1 MALNIAVFRK
11 RLLTAVYFVAVMLA
25 GLLWNQWSFFVLL
38 TIIHFGC
45 WIEYQ
50 KIIALIHP
58 EYSEITGF
66 HRYGVMLAG
75 WCMMLSLTNDMFNIG
90 DFSLHSI
97 GWWLGLIIIFLLP
110 LVELLFSKQL
120 SASNIAY
127 SVGGLIYIS
136 LALALMIGL
145 YEFRMTLH
153 GIKFGPNMP
162 LVIILAIWINDTMAY
177 LVGSFIGKT
186 PFSKISPKKT
196 WEGTLGGIILS
207 TLIIGF
213 IAVSKYSFIIGIGDY
228 DTVAGFPLDTSGYHW
243 FVIAGIAAIAG
254 TAGDLFESKLKRKA
268 NIKDSGSIMPG
279 HGGFLDRF
287 DSLLFAVPVIWLYVQ
302 IFM

>member
-1 MALNIAVFRK
+1 
-11 RLLTAVYFVAVMLA
+11 MLV
-25 GLLWNQWSFFVLL
+25 GLLWNQWSFFVLF

-75 WCMMLSLTNDMFNIG
+75 WCMMLSLTNDMYNIG

-127 SVGGLIYIS
+127 SIGGLIYIS
-136 LALALMIGL
+136 LAWALMIGL

-153 GIKFGPNMP
+153 GIKFGPNIP

-177 LVGSFIGKT
+177 LVGSLIGKT
-186 PFSKISPKKT
+186 SFSKISPKKT

-213 IAVSKYSFIIGIGDY
+213 IATGKYSFIIGIGDY
-228 DTVAGFPLDTSGYHW
+228 DAVTGFPLDISGYHW
-243 FVIAGIAAIAG
+243 FVIAGIAAIVG